1 MSTFQQPPIN
11 FQTSFHFTP
20 VKTEIPFSPVAA
32 DYVSGQTVIP
42 SPTPIKKSK
51 QDYSNE
57 LCAICQSKAD
67 GLHYGAV
74 SCRSCNA
81 FFRRAVTFKQKFVCR
96 KGGHCDLRS
105 VRCACRACR
114 YTSCLRA
121 GMKPEAVQPKRD
133 PTGAQKNRR
142 PPKRRKMS
150 SEEPSPP
157 ANPGSNLLTTANLEQ
172 FSPSILPSVDSMTV
186 ISGGRA
192 SPASPYISVCSPSPS
207 SIGVP
212 DDSNIQTYPDS
223 IRVSAPYSSYDNAY
237 IDDMEEFESLVRN
250 YHEHLKL
257 MNRAMIPIEDFL
269 VEQDKG
275 PIMRQMLPTD
285 VEKLSQTELAG
296 LMYWIEKMQPFKS
309 LKPKEREV
317 FFKMYSVRKLS
328 LDHFYQASK
337 FPELVKKGCFAMLN
351 NTFVPPDRTGFE
363 TLMDDEKTKKAKLE
377 ILRPTID
384 RLWHTVVLPFMR
396 LNITDAEIVALH
408 ILLLWST
415 NNNRHVSKETKE
427 LMQRR
432 REWTIERLFEYYEQ
446 MDIPDPV
453 VRLGEILL
461 LLPEI
466 EVVCDM
472 HCKDFQVAQL
482 FEFCNMSEYWYEK
495 VCYTALSIT

>member
-1 MSTFQQPPIN
+1 MSAFQQPAMN
-11 FQTSFHFTP
+11 FQTPFQFAP
-20 VKTEIPFSPVAA
+20 VKTEMPFSPAA
-32 DYVSGQTVIP
+32 SDYAPGQTVIP
-42 SPTPIKKSK
+42 LMKKSK

-96 KGGHCDLRS
+96 KGGQCDLRS

-114 YTSCLRA
+114 YSSCLRS
-121 GMKPEAVQPKRD
+121 GMKAEAVQPKRD

-142 PPKRRKMS
+142 PPKRRTMS
-150 SEEPSPP
+150 SEEHSPLS
-157 ANPGSNLLTTANLEQ
+157 NPVEQ

-212 DDSNIQTYPDS
+212 DDGYPNS
-223 IRVSAPYSSYDNAY
+223 IRVSVPSGSYDESY
-237 IDDMEEFESLVRN
+237 LDDVEEFESLVRN
-250 YHEHLKL
+250 YHEHLKM
-257 MNRAMIPIEDFL
+257 MNRAMLSIDDFL
-269 VEQDKG
+269 SEQDK
-275 PIMRQMLPTD
+275 
-285 VEKLSQTELAG
+285 LAG
-296 LMYWIEKMQPFKS
+296 LMYWLEKLNPFKS
-309 LKPKEREV
+309 LKAKEREV

-337 FPELVKKGCFAMLN
+337 
-351 NTFVPPDRTGFE
+351 TGFE

-377 ILRPTID
+377 IIRPTID
-384 RLWHTVVLPFMR
+384 RLWHTVVLPFMN
-396 LNITDAEIVALH
+396 LGITDAEIVTLH

-415 NNNRHVSKETKE
+415 NNNRHVSKDTRE
-427 LMQRR
+427 LMRKR
-432 REWTIERLFEYYEQ
+432 REWAIERLFEHYEQ

-466 EVVCDM
+466 EVVCDL
-472 HCKDFQVAQL
+472 HCKDFQVSQL